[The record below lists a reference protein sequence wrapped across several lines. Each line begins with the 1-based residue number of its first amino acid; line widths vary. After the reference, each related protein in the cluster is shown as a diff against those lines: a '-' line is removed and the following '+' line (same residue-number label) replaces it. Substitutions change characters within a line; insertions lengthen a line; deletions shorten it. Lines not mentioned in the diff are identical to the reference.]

1 MTTER
6 GEFSETNLYFCRLM
20 VYSANRKWSRH
31 AKAAECMNIEAK
43 TCFSERVRHIYF
55 CLLTTLSTL
64 MLVEWEG
71 REKGVVDHGFGT

>member
-6 GEFSETNLYFCRLM
+6 GEFSETNLHFCCLI
-20 VYSANRKWSRH
+20 VDPENRKWSEH
-31 AKAAECMNIEAK
+31 AKTAESINVEAK
-43 TCFSERVRHIYF
+43 TCFSKRVKHIYF